1 MIKYNLNC
9 EDCDKNFDSWFSTSE
24 EFDKIKKIKLLNCPY
39 CNSNKIKKSLMAPN
53 LINTKKS
60 NNITPNKKLVEI
72 RSKLKEY
79 QKFVKK
85 NFQYVGDNFTFEA
98 RSIHYNKNK
107 KKRGIYGKA
116 SLIDVKE
123 LKEEG
128 IDTQMIPW
136 IEDKD
141 N

>member
-9 EDCDKNFDSWFSTSE
+9 KDCDKNFDSWFSTSE

-79 QKFVKK
+79 KKFVKK
-85 NFQYVGDNFTFEA
+85 NFQYVGDNFTYEA

-116 SLIDVKE
+116 SLIDVRE

>member
-79 QKFVKK
+79 KKFVKK
-85 NFQYVGDNFTFEA
+85 NFQYVGDNFTYEA

>member
-79 QKFVKK
+79 KKFVKK